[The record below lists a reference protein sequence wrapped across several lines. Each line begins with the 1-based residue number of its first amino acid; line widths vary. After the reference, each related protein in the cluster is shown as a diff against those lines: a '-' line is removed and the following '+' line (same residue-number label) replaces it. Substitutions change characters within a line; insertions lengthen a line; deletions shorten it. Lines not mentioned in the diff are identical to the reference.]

1 MGGVAAGSEVA
12 NGSPFL
18 RRTAPPTAGYDNDSR
33 EGSAAVQCLDVSVD
47 VELDATEGPAPRQG
61 ETTIIELCET
71 NKVGFG
77 VAKGGADERHGTNP
91 PPPHARSEMRPSTT
105 AETRAPKGGANESHI
120 HGTDTPPH
128 AQSSR
133 ERSPPTTKSG
143 RGEIRSARSTESLS
157 HSSSPNTQSVR
168 PRRTSDHGKSFVK
181 KGAPAQQHQQWFP
194 PIESVK
200 RRVALATSGSQ
211 PAHNQSTA
219 GSQGGKSIHGKSVVR
234 KDTVSKGIISP
245 FNAAHICWDLF
256 VSFLLLVTLI
266 TLPLGLAFEQLS
278 ADVYYFNLTV
288 DCIFILDIIK
298 SFNTGYV
305 NSDDIEVMDRYSVT
319 KSYLLGWFIPD
330 LCSSV
335 PIEFIL
341 KTIGANSSEDQLV
354 GRTTKTLKMLRLMRM
369 AKLLRLMR
377 VSRVFVYLR
386 YARRLVEDKLKIPL
400 SDATIKL
407 SRLFIAYLVFAHWI
421 ACLFFMICRL
431 YEFPSNSWAYKTLHL
446 SEGEQYV
453 GVNDEWC
460 ECIRLRSFVW
470 REWLDSSG
478 RDAFCLCTRCE
489 VLQLHRTCNCSRV
502 GSSNACRTN
511 MLPFAPVPS
520 RPCSG
525 TRGPSSRRCTT

>member
-1 MGGVAAGSEVA
+1 MSSAAGTLDFLVKKDRRRRPSGKTKSSRLLRGAVA
-12 NGSPFL
+12 GLRAETEMTGPRSSPARALPTTGSNGGCGEG
-18 RRTAPPTAGYDNDSR
+18 PTALQS
-33 EGSAAVQCLDVSVD
+33 LDVSVE
-47 VELDATEGPAPRQG
+47 VELDAKEG
-61 ETTIIELCET
+61 L
-71 NKVGFG
+71 K
-77 VAKGGADERHGTNP
+77 
-91 PPPHARSEMRPSTT
+91 PPPHSRNGEEAVIGRKKYSPTETGMGAANGAASHPSL
-105 AETRAPKGGANESHI
+105 
-120 HGTDTPPH
+120 
-128 AQSSR
+128 
-133 ERSPPTTKSG
+133 PTTQTLAGHHAG
-143 RGEIRSARSTESLS
+143 R
-157 HSSSPNTQSVR
+157 
-168 PRRTSDHGKSFVK
+168 GKSFVNVFVN
-181 KGAPAQQHQQWFP
+181 GNHRQQWFP
-194 PIESVK
+194 NIETVN

-211 PAHNQSTA
+211 PAHSQGTA
-219 GSQGGKSIHGKSVVR
+219 GNEGGKSIHGKSVVR

-319 KSYLLGWFIPD
+319 KSYLLGWFVPD

-341 KTIGANSSEDQLV
+341 KTIGANSSDDQLV

-369 AKLLRLMR
+369 AKLMRLMR

-386 YARRLVEDKLKIPL
+386 YARRLIEDKLKIPL

-431 YEFPSNSWAYKTLHL
+431 FEFPSNSWAYKTLHL

-460 ECIRLRSFVW
+460 ECTCLRSFAR
-470 REWLDSSG
+470 RERLNGW
-478 RDAFCLCTRCE
+478 
-489 VLQLHRTCNCSRV
+489 V
-502 GSSNACRTN
+502 
-511 MLPFAPVPS
+511 
-520 RPCSG
+520 
-525 TRGPSSRRCTT
+525 

>member
-1 MGGVAAGSEVA
+1 MTGG
-12 NGSPFL
+12 PFSS
-18 RRTAPPTAGYDNDSR
+18 PTASSTTGSIGER
-33 EGSAAVQCLDVSVD
+33 GEGSTAVQSLDVSVE
-47 VELDATEGPAPRQG
+47 VELDAKEGLEPPPHRISRNG
-61 ETTIIELCET
+61 EEATIGRKDLPT
-71 NKVGFG
+71 ATGTAA
-77 VAKGGADERHGTNP
+77 AKGGAG
-91 PPPHARSEMRPSTT
+91 
-105 AETRAPKGGANESHI
+105 ESH
-120 HGTDTPPH
+120 GNL
-128 AQSSR
+128 
-133 ERSPPTTKSG
+133 
-143 RGEIRSARSTESLS
+143 STESVS
-157 HSSSPNTQSVR
+157 HIIVPT
-168 PRRTSDHGKSFVK
+168 THTLAGHADHGKSFVK
-181 KGAPAQQHQQWFP
+181 KGVDHQHQGPRQQWFP
-194 PIESVK
+194 AVDTVI

-211 PAHNQSTA
+211 PAHKGNA
-219 GSQGGKSIHGKSVVR
+219 GNKGGKSILGKSVVR

-341 KTIGANSSEDQLV
+341 KTIGANSSEDNMI

-421 ACLFFMICRL
+421 ACLFFMVCRL

-453 GVNDEWC
+453 GMNGE
-460 ECIRLRSFVW
+460 
-470 REWLDSSG
+470 
-478 RDAFCLCTRCE
+478 
-489 VLQLHRTCNCSRV
+489 
-502 GSSNACRTN
+502 
-511 MLPFAPVPS
+511 
-520 RPCSG
+520 
-525 TRGPSSRRCTT
+525 

>member
-1 MGGVAAGSEVA
+1 MGVAAGKSEVA
-12 NGSPFL
+12 NGSPIVQ
-18 RRTAPPTAGYDNDSR
+18 RSAPPTAGYDNDPG
-33 EGSAAVQCLDVSVD
+33 EGSATAVVQCRDVSVD

-61 ETTIIELCET
+61 EPTIIELCET
-71 NKVGFG
+71 NQGFH
-77 VAKGGADERHGTNP
+77 VAKGGADESHGTNP
-91 PPPHARSEMRPSTT
+91 PPSHARSETRPTT
-105 AETRAPKGGANESHI
+105 AEKRAPKGDGK
-120 HGTDTPPH
+120 DTPPH
-128 AQSSR
+128 ALPRR
-133 ERSPPTTKSG
+133 EKSPPTTKICA
-143 RGEIRSARSTESLS
+143 EISLS
-157 HSSSPNTQSVR
+157 HPSSPTTSAR
-168 PRRTSDHGKSFVK
+168 PRRTNIGCSNHGKSFVK
-181 KGAPAQQHQQWFP
+181 KGAPARQHQQWFP
-194 PIESVK
+194 PVETVN

-211 PAHNQSTA
+211 PAHSQQGTA
-219 GSQGGKSIHGKSVVR
+219 GNEGGKSIHGKSVVR

-319 KSYLLGWFIPD
+319 KSYLLGWFVPD

-341 KTIGANSSEDQLV
+341 KTIGANSSDDQLV

-369 AKLLRLMR
+369 AKLMRLMR

-386 YARRLVEDKLKIPL
+386 YARRLIEDKLKIPL

-431 YEFPSNSWAYKTLHL
+431 FEFPSNSWAYKTLHL

-460 ECIRLRSFVW
+460 ECTCLRSFAR
-470 REWLDSSG
+470 RERLNGW
-478 RDAFCLCTRCE
+478 
-489 VLQLHRTCNCSRV
+489 V
-502 GSSNACRTN
+502 
-511 MLPFAPVPS
+511 
-520 RPCSG
+520 
-525 TRGPSSRRCTT
+525 